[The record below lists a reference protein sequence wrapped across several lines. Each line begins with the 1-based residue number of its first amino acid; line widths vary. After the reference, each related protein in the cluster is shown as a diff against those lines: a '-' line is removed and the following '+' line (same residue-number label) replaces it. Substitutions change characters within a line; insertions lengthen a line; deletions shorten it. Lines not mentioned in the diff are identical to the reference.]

1 MKFNLTSIKRLVLL
15 VGVMLF
21 FIPQSLVAQKQK
33 PQNLRLYDEQ
43 PYHFGFI
50 VALNRM
56 SYSIDYK
63 EDYQNILFQFTDHPN
78 LPSDYNPVTVDRVS
92 GETGYV
98 FDDETLLFYN
108 RCLEGLPSVGFTVG
122 VVGNLRLGKY
132 FDLRLIPSLSFGTKV
147 ITYQYS
153 VIKNEDFQNPKYFTE
168 SSSVLTTIMEFPL
181 HVKYRSKRY
190 NNTAAYIIAGGN
202 PKIDFSFIYNHDKH
216 RIQAKA
222 FDFAAEIGAGF
233 DFYTGYFKMGVEAKM
248 SFGLLNVL
256 NQKNNQF
263 DASINGLKNN
273 MFQLSLTFE

>member
-15 VGVMLF
+15 VGVMLL
-21 FIPQSLVAQKQK
+21 FIPQSLVAQQQK

-63 EDYQNILFQFTDHPN
+63 ENYQNILFQFQDHPN
-78 LPSDYNPVTVDRVS
+78 LPSGYNPVTVNRVA
-92 GETGYV
+92 GEPGYV
-98 FDDETLLFYN
+98 FDDETLLYYN
-108 RCLEGLPSVGFTVG
+108 TCLEGVPQIGFTVG

-147 ITYQYS
+147 IRYQYS
-153 VIKNEDFQNPKYFTE
+153 IIKDENFQNPEYHTE
-168 SSSVLTTIMEFPL
+168 TSSVLTTIMEFPL

-190 NNTAAYIIAGGN
+190 NNVAGYIIAGGN
-202 PKIDFSFIYNHDKH
+202 PKIDFSFIYNHDEH

-233 DFYTGYFKMGVEAKM
+233 DFYNGHFKMGVEAKM

-256 NQKNNQF
+256 NSKQNQF
-263 DASINGLKNN
+263 DSSINGLKNN
-273 MFQLSLTFE
+273 MFQLSFTFE